1 MKKYI
6 FPLIFYIIFLV
17 CFQAFPQNSVKGSLI
32 DQNRNPV
39 AFTNV
44 ILLQAGDSTTVYKG
58 AVSDET
64 GDYSFENIVDNQY
77 MLQVS
82 FVGYEIFL
90 KRIEV
95 NGNNTIETITLTEA
109 ASALNEITITAKNS
123 TITRSIDRLIFN
135 VENST
140 LSSGNSWDILKKT
153 PGVILNQGQLQVRNS
168 AVMVYINDKKVQLS
182 ASKLQSLLESYSAEN
197 IKSVEVIT
205 NPPAK
210 YDAEGGA
217 ILNIITS
224 KALTPGYKG
233 SVESAYTQATFPKFN
248 FGTSHY
254 FKSEKFNLFANYSF
268 SPRKDLKRDDSHINF
283 MDDNGTV
290 FSRWNTDFQRITR
303 SKAHNANVILDY
315 NIDEKNSLS
324 FSTNLKSAGFN

>member
-1 MKKYI
+1 MKKYS
-6 FPLIFYIIFLV
+6 FSPIICLVFLT
-17 CFQAFPQNSVKGSLI
+17 CFQAFSQNSVKGSII
-32 DQNRNPV
+32 DQNQNPV
-39 AFTNV
+39 AFANV
-44 ILLQAGDSTTVYKG
+44 VLLQASDSITVYKG
-58 AVSDET
+58 AVSGET
-64 GDYSFENIVDNQY
+64 GDYSFENIANNPY
-77 MLQVS
+77 ILHVS
-82 FVGYEIFL
+82 FVGYENFL

-95 NGNNTIETITLTEA
+95 DGNNNLETITLTETPDG
-109 ASALNEITITAKNS
+109 LNEITISVKKP
-123 TITRSIDRLIFN
+123 TITRSIDRLIFD
-135 VENST
+135 VEKST

-168 AVMVYINDKKVQLS
+168 AVTVYINDKKVQLS
-182 ASKLQSLLESYSAEN
+182 ASELQSLLESYSAEN

-233 SVESAYTQATFPKFN
+233 SLESSYSQATFPKFN

-268 SPRKDLKRDDSHINF
+268 SPRKDLTKGR
-283 MDDNGTV
+283 
-290 FSRWNTDFQRITR
+290 
-303 SKAHNANVILDY
+303 
-315 NIDEKNSLS
+315 
-324 FSTNLKSAGFN
+324 